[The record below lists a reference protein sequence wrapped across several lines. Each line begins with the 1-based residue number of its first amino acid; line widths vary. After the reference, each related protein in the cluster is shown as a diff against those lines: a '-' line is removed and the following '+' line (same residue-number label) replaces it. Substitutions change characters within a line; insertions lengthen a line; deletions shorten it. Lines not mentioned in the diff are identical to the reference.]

1 MRRNFGAEMFR
12 TPEVPPNGQSRA
24 AVMLRNTA
32 PQQNL
37 WVDSDELVTGNAWDR
52 SVDAPWGSFG

>member
-1 MRRNFGAEMFR
+1 MGRGGRGFGVLANQIF
-12 TPEVPPNGQSRA
+12 
-24 AVMLRNTA
+24 LA